1 MLYQVRLNGNPAY
14 LYLLCE
20 HTSEPDPQLAFRVI
34 KYIVRIIQQQV
45 DQYPGAPLPAVYPLV
60 LYTGNKPYTETLDWY
75 ALFGEQSKLMYQVFN
90 SPLQLIEVGKIED
103 PLLRQY
109 LWAGAFEFMFK
120 YRFKQHLNKEII
132 KQIGTWLNELEKLDG
147 FEYTTIML
155 KYLLNFFDEKQGKRL
170 INELKPYLTP
180 RLECE
185 IMTIGEQ
192 LRHEGMQQGECGML
206 QRQLQRKFRQIP
218 PQYLDRLR
226 KADSDT
232 LLKWSDTILDAKSLS
247 EVFEE

>member
-1 MLYQVRLNGNPAY
+1 MQ
-14 LYLLCE
+14 
-20 HTSEPDPQLAFRVI
+20 
-34 KYIVRIIQQQV
+34 
-45 DQYPGAPLPAVYPLV
+45 
-60 LYTGNKPYTETLDWY
+60 
-75 ALFGEQSKLMYQVFN
+75 QVFN
-90 SPLQLIEVGKIED
+90 SPLQLIEVSKIED

-147 FEYTTIML
+147 FGYTTIML
-155 KYLLNFFDEKQGKRL
+155 KYLLNFFDKKQGVRF

-192 LRHEGMQQGECGML
+192 LSYEGIQQGMQQGERGML
-206 QRQLQRKFRQIP
+206 QRQLQRKFFRVLPAI
-218 PQYLDRLR
+218 
-226 KADSDT
+226 
-232 LLKWSDTILDAKSLS
+232 
-247 EVFEE
+247 